1 MSIYCPH
8 CNSINISR
16 AIQPQ
21 HPVSNHHSSLSSAA
35 SFATIGASLSK
46 HVSFGV
52 SPLFGGIAGAVVG
65 SVLGGIFNEPS
76 QPRSTAAPCFQ
87 CDDCLNYFY

>member
-8 CNSINISR
+8 CNSIHISR
-16 AIQPQ
+16 AVQPQ
-21 HPVSNHHSSLSSAA
+21 HPMSTNHSSLSSAA

-46 HVSFGV
+46 HVSVGV

-76 QPRSTAAPCFQ
+76 QPRSAPMPCFQ
-87 CDDCLNYFY
+87 CDDCGHYFY